1 MSEQI
6 LISNL
11 GKPKKQVAAKIL
23 RDDARWT
30 FEKIAR
36 VLNVSEPTA
45 FRYAERFTGIE
56 TPDELKE
63 FETKFKLYIK
73 GKEFVAL
80 DMVFDRMLEIIPREK
95 RLDQL
100 VRAGEF
106 LQGKRDTNQTNV
118 QVNNFIPLLDVNT
131 DVREND
137 SDQQDKPIIQQ
148 D

>member
-23 RDDARWT
+23 RDDACWT

-45 FRYAERFTGIE
+45 FRYAKRFTGIE

-118 QVNNFIPLLDVNT
+118 QVNNFGQVVDGLKKDLNWDEEQEV
-131 DVREND
+131 
-137 SDQQDKPIIQQ
+137 S
-148 D
+148 

>member
-45 FRYAERFTGIE
+45 FRYAERFAGIE

-137 SDQQDKPIIQQ
+137 SNEQDKPTNE
-148 D
+148 

>member
-137 SDQQDKPIIQQ
+137 SNEQDKPTNE
-148 D
+148 